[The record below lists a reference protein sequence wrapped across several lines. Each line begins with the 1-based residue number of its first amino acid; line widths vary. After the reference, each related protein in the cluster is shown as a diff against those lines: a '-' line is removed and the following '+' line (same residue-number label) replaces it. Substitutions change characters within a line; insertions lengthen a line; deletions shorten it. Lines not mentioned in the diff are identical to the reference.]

1 MSAFHNRGELA
12 YWIGK
17 PYWGKGYGTEAAQ
30 ATLPYGFEQL
40 KLQKIFAEA
49 YTSNPGSWRIMEKI
63 GLNYEETLKQHMCR
77 FGQYHD
83 LAFYGLVKD
92 EYGQRTS

>member
-1 MSAFHNRGELA
+1 MNINISAFHNRGELA

-49 YTSNPGSWRIMEKI
+49 YTSNPGSWRRLDSTMKKHSSNICVDSGNI
-63 GLNYEETLKQHMCR
+63 TI
-77 FGQYHD
+77 
-83 LAFYGLVKD
+83 
-92 EYGQRTS
+92 